1 MTNPFAKAYRI
12 TWTLLYPIFSIFHPV
27 EVIGAENVP
36 EGPVLLCAN
45 HASAW
50 DPIQVIMALPKT
62 YPLRIMA
69 KKQLFSIPI
78 VGPFLRSIG
87 VFPVDRGNS
96 DISAVKTAIKSLR
109 DGFSLLLFPEG
120 TRVQEKGQ
128 VATKSGAAVIA
139 VRSGVP
145 LLPVFVDMKKRLF
158 RKTRVI
164 FGKPFDPVYT
174 GRKGTAE
181 EMQAIA
187 EEALRQSYALGGM

>member
-12 TWTLLYPIFSIFHPV
+12 THNILYPIFSIFHPV

-36 EGPVLLCAN
+36 EGPVLMCAN
-45 HASAW
+45 HSSAW
-50 DPIQVIMALPKT
+50 DPILVIMALPKT

-69 KKQLFSIPI
+69 KKQLFRIPLI
-78 VGPFLRSIG
+78 GPFLTAIG

-96 DISAVKTAIKSLR
+96 DINAVKTSIKSLN
-109 DGFSLLLFPEG
+109 DGFTLLLFPEG
-120 TRVQEKGQ
+120 TRVKEKGQ
-128 VATKSGAAVIA
+128 VQPKSGAAVIA
-139 VRSGVP
+139 VRGGVP
-145 LLPVFVDMKKRLF
+145 MMPVFIDMKKRLF

-181 EMQAIA
+181 EMQANA
-187 EEALRQSYALGGM
+187 DEALGRSYALGGM

>member
-12 TWTLLYPIFSIFHPV
+12 TYNILYPIFSIFRPV

-36 EGPVLLCAN
+36 EGPVLMCAN
-45 HASAW
+45 HSSAW

-69 KKQLFSIPI
+69 KKQLFRIPLI
-78 VGPFLRSIG
+78 GPFLSSIG

-96 DISAVKTAIKSLR
+96 DISAVKTSIKSLQ
-109 DGFSLLLFPEG
+109 DGFTLLLFPEG
-120 TRVQEKGQ
+120 TRVKAKGQ
-128 VATKSGAAVIA
+128 VPPKSGGAVIA
-139 VRSGVP
+139 VRGGVP
-145 LLPVFVDMKKRLF
+145 MMPVFVDTKKRLF

-181 EMQAIA
+181 EMQANA
-187 EEALRQSYALGGM
+187 DEVMRQSYALGGM

>member
-12 TWTLLYPIFSIFHPV
+12 THHILYPIFSIFHPV

-36 EGPVLLCAN
+36 EGPVLMCAN
-45 HASAW
+45 HSSAW

-69 KKQLFSIPI
+69 KKQLFRIPLI
-78 VGPFLRSIG
+78 GPFLTSIG

-96 DISAVKTAIKSLR
+96 DINAVKTSIKSLH
-109 DGFSLLLFPEG
+109 DGFTLLLFPEG
-120 TRVQEKGQ
+120 TRVKKKGQ
-128 VATKSGAAVIA
+128 VEAKSGAAVIA
-139 VRSGVP
+139 VRGGVP
-145 LLPVFVDMKKRLF
+145 MMPVFIDMKKRLF

-181 EMQAIA
+181 EMQANA
-187 EEALRQSYALGGM
+187 DEALRRSYALGGM